1 MDWVFEIH
9 QWFSFFAGFNWYE
22 GPAMRVLVTGSSG
35 QLAHAVR
42 LVWAEHE
49 LFLPEE
55 AVLDLSQRDAIH
67 AVVAEVRPDV
77 LINCAAFTQV
87 DRCEAEAD
95 LAMRINGT
103 AVGWLADAC
112 ETQGALLIQIST
124 DYVFDGM
131 GTRPYRENDPTNP
144 VSVYGRTKLEGERQ
158 AARCSRHLIARTSW
172 LYDAWG
178 KNFLNTMLNAA
189 TQGRALRVVD
199 DQRGAPTTC
208 RALAR
213 QLKVAA
219 EQNWQ
224 GLVHT
229 TCQGETTWHG
239 FAKAIFE
246 AKGIPAD
253 LHPCTTADYPT
264 PAIRPAYS
272 VLDGARR
279 RSLGS
284 DLMPS
289 WQEALREV
297 AGE

>member
-1 MDWVFEIH
+1 MK
-9 QWFSFFAGFNWYE
+9 
-22 GPAMRVLVTGSSG
+22 VLVTGGSG
-35 QLAHAVR
+35 QLAHAIR
-42 LVWAEHE
+42 LIWADHE
-49 LFLPEE
+49 LAIPEE
-55 AVLDLSQRDAIH
+55 SVLDLSRQEAIQS
-67 AVVAEVRPDV
+67 VVAQVRPQV
-77 LINCAAFTQV
+77 LINCGAFTQV
-87 DRCEAEAD
+87 DRCETEVE
-95 LAMRINGT
+95 LALRINGT

-112 ETQGALLIQIST
+112 EAQGAMLIQIST
-124 DYVFDGM
+124 DYVFDGT
-131 GTRPYRENDPTNP
+131 GTRPYREDDPTNP
-144 VSVYGRTKLEGERQ
+144 MSVYGHTKLEGERQ

-189 TQGRALRVVD
+189 AQGRALRVVD

-219 EQNWQ
+219 EHGWQ

-253 LHPCTTADYPT
+253 LSPCATADYPT
-264 PAIRPAYS
+264 PAHRPAYS
-272 VLDGARR
+272 VLDANQR
-279 RSLGS
+279 RSLGP
-284 DLMPS
+284 DLMPD
-289 WQEALREV
+289 WQEALQEV
-297 AGE
+297 VRG